1 MKDEDCNR
9 LYKLATL
16 GVGKNSAG
24 IGYELYGNQGRENE
38 KESRLTHEGSTVK
51 AQEQLHT
58 VSGRDTLLTGR
69 RMEGRQVQAET
80 GGNLRLESL
89 QDRETYDS
97 RNTGGGFSVSAGG
110 GHVSGSVSAQKQIL
124 RSDYESVTEQA
135 GIYAG
140 DQGFR
145 IQTRGNTHLKGA
157 VIHSDAPAEKNRL
170 ETGTLS
176 WEDVENR
183 ASYKADG
190 QGVAFSA
197 TTRTGQEDRRKL
209 NERGLYPEVVSTV
222 KGRAESTTKAGISA
236 GSIIIREGEKQ
247 IQPVKQLNRDTKNSL
262 QKLATIFD
270 KEKVQEK
277 QELVNELSKVGNRA
291 IHELAARKGWQEGSD
306 EKILA
311 HSIFGG
317 VLSSLAG
324 GKIATG
330 SLAGGVG
337 EYVNG
342 RILAAKGKAWVEKHP
357 DLVQAISAVAGSAVG
372 AVTGESSIGS
382 NVSLGGTKW
391 NGLDTYQQNLNDND
405 STIAQYLYDTINKD
419 ENEEKKQ
426 NGIYEI
432 LKSAL
437 EMCEYNDPLDVA
449 EPDFINLLNQAF
461 SVLKIEYKF
470 VDDYGLKDNLEK
482 AIHLYEFNTDREFW
496 RLKGPLQFKWAVGI
510 GIGGKVSAG
519 YLGEANLVVDS
530 HAEFSTDDNAKIV
543 TEVQAFI
550 KRQGLF
556 QIGGSYKCIYYP
568 KYKIVKY
575 EPEFQINIKD
585 LVNLT
590 NYYDSQ
596 DVDFIL
602 EYDNAYYAIVGGE
615 IGGLINLKDLF
626 QGGKSSE

>member
-1 MKDEDCNR
+1 
-9 LYKLATL
+9 
-16 GVGKNSAG
+16 
-24 IGYELYGNQGRENE
+24 
-38 KESRLTHEGSTVK
+38 
-51 AQEQLHT
+51 
-58 VSGRDTLLTGR
+58 
-69 RMEGRQVQAET
+69 MEGRQVQVEA
-80 GGNLRLESL
+80 GRNLRLESL
-89 QDRETYDS
+89 QDRETYAS
-97 RNTGGGFSVSAGG
+97 RNTGGGISVSAGG
-110 GHVSGSVSAQKQIL
+110 GHVSGSGSAQKQTL
-124 RSDYESVTEQA
+124 RSDYESATEQA

-140 DQGFR
+140 GQGFR

-317 VLSSLAG
+317 LLSSLAG

-342 RILAAKGKAWVEKHP
+342 RILDAKGKAWVEKHP
-357 DLVQAISAVAGSAVG
+357 DLVQAISAVVGSAVG

-391 NGLDTYQQNLNDND
+391 NEYVG
-405 STIAQYLYDTINKD
+405 
-419 ENEEKKQ
+419 NEK
-426 NGIYEI
+426 N
-432 LKSAL
+432 
-437 EMCEYNDPLDVA
+437 P
-449 EPDFINLLNQAF
+449 
-461 SVLKIEYKF
+461 
-470 VDDYGLKDNLEK
+470 
-482 AIHLYEFNTDREFW
+482 
-496 RLKGPLQFKWAVGI
+496 
-510 GIGGKVSAG
+510 
-519 YLGEANLVVDS
+519 ANLVALAIAGELAIQIESTECIIKTTQGDIVASYDDVNGWINSKGEQIGDFITTTYDEVINWYINITFPENPDDFNPEGLIRDDYNTKNGLIVKWKDPETGEAKYEWDEDKKHGS
-530 HAEFSTDDNAKIV
+530 HYHKLKNGNTRIADENGETHIQPG
-543 TEVQAFI
+543 TEV
-550 KRQGLF
+550 
-556 QIGGSYKCIYYP
+556 
-568 KYKIVKY
+568 
-575 EPEFQINIKD
+575 EED
-585 LVNLT
+585 
-590 NYYDSQ
+590 
-596 DVDFIL
+596 
-602 EYDNAYYAIVGGE
+602 E
-615 IGGLINLKDLF
+615 
-626 QGGKSSE
+626 

>member
-1 MKDEDCNR
+1 MSRSEAEVRSAKGSRIAGKENVSVGAEENLALKGSSLSGKNVR
-9 LYKLATL
+9 LEAGRDLTLEAAENTLERETSSSTRSAGAGVTL
-16 GVGKNSAG
+16 GVGKNHAG
-24 IGYELYGNQGRENE
+24 IGYDLYGNQGRENE
-38 KESRLTHEGSTVK
+38 KESRMTYEGSTVK

-58 VSGRDTLLTGR
+58 VSGRDTLLTGS
-69 RMEGRQVQAET
+69 RMEGRQVQVEA
-80 GGNLRLESL
+80 GRNLRLESL
-89 QDRETYDS
+89 QDRETYAS
-97 RNTGGGFSVSAGG
+97 RNTGGGISVSAGG
-110 GHVSGSVSAQKQIL
+110 GHVSGSGSAQKQIL

-140 DQGFR
+140 DQGFQ
-145 IQTRGNTHLKGA
+145 IQAGGNTHLKGA

-236 GSIIIREGEKQ
+236 GSIIVREGEKQ

-306 EKILA
+306 EQILA

-317 VLSSLAG
+317 LLSSLAG

-330 SLAGGVG
+330 TLAGGVG

-357 DLVQAISAVAGSAVG
+357 DLVQAISAAVGSAVG

-391 NGLDTYQQNLNDND
+391 NDEAFDLNSKEIAFITFLLGLTQQDNLIINASNEV
-405 STIAQYLYDTINKD
+405 IAEWNNGIGWLSQNGEKID
-419 ENEEKKQ
+419 ELGGEEYTREVKKQ
-426 NGIYEI
+426 TG
-432 LKSAL
+432 KSKADL
-437 EMCEYNDPLDVA
+437 YWNPKTGNVY
-449 EPDFINLLNQAF
+449 
-461 SVLKIEYKF
+461 SVPKH
-470 VDDYGLKDNLEK
+470 G
-482 AIHLYEFNTDREFW
+482 
-496 RLKGPLQFKWAVGI
+496 
-510 GIGGKVSAG
+510 
-519 YLGEANLVVDS
+519 GEAEWVD
-530 HAEFSTDDNAKIV
+530 KV
-543 TEVQAFI
+543 
-550 KRQGLF
+550 
-556 QIGGSYKCIYYP
+556 
-568 KYKIVKY
+568 
-575 EPEFQINIKD
+575 
-585 LVNLT
+585 
-590 NYYDSQ
+590 
-596 DVDFIL
+596 DVD
-602 EYDNAYYAIVGGE
+602 
-615 IGGLINLKDLF
+615 
-626 QGGKSSE
+626 

>member
-1 MKDEDCNR
+1 M
-9 LYKLATL
+9 
-16 GVGKNSAG
+16 GVGKNHAG
-24 IGYELYGNQGRENE
+24 IGYDLYGNKNRENE
-38 KESRLTHEGSTVK
+38 KEGRLTHQGSTVQ
-51 AQEQLHT
+51 AWEELHSG
-58 VSGRDTLLTGR
+58 SGRDTLLIGSQ
-69 RMEGRQVQAET
+69 MKGWQVQVET
-80 GGNLRLESL
+80 ERNLHLESL

-97 RNTGGGFSVSAGG
+97 RNTGGGFSVSVGG
-110 GHVSGSVSAQKQIL
+110 GHVSGSGSAQKQTL

-140 DQGFR
+140 DQGFQ
-145 IQTRGNTHLKGA
+145 IQAGGNTHLKGA

-197 TTRTGQEDRRKL
+197 TTRIGQEDRRKL

-247 IQPVKQLNRDTKNSL
+247 VQPVKQLNRDTKNSL

-317 VLSSLAG
+317 LLSSLAG

-342 RILAAKGKAWVEKHP
+342 RILDAKGKAWVEKHP
-357 DLVQAISAVAGSAVG
+357 DLVQAISAVVGSAVG

-382 NVSLGGTKW
+382 NVSLGETKW
-391 NGLDTYQQNLNDND
+391 NDESINNVYDDTSLLIVGLTLIQVEEGRKQIVDAVGNVIGVIDSNTSELVEMYDDFTDEMAETIIANENLLPEDLVTFAKKTRQSHKNAADDIPSWVINEGYQ
-405 STIAQYLYDTINKD
+405 KR
-419 ENEEKKQ
+419 ENESGNDFAKR
-426 NGIYEI
+426 
-432 LKSAL
+432 AL
-437 EMCEYNDPLDVA
+437 DGHYGENNYPKGPGSEYNKVR
-449 EPDFINLLNQAF
+449 
-461 SVLKIEYKF
+461 K
-470 VDDYGLKDNLEK
+470 YG
-482 AIHLYEFNTDREFW
+482 DRKE
-496 RLKGPLQFKWAVGI
+496 
-510 GIGGKVSAG
+510 S
-519 YLGEANLVVDS
+519 
-530 HAEFSTDDNAKIV
+530 
-543 TEVQAFI
+543 
-550 KRQGLF
+550 
-556 QIGGSYKCIYYP
+556 
-568 KYKIVKY
+568 
-575 EPEFQINIKD
+575 
-585 LVNLT
+585 
-590 NYYDSQ
+590 
-596 DVDFIL
+596 
-602 EYDNAYYAIVGGE
+602 
-615 IGGLINLKDLF
+615 
-626 QGGKSSE
+626 